1 VVVVAPGGPAP
12 GGVGHAGG
20 VIGGTRRVGA
30 AVARYVVAGR
40 WTVGYLVVLL
50 AVHTWMDA
58 VDPSAFVA
66 WASTN
71 VVNLG
76 TRPLG
81 ALVAS
86 ALIVNGP
93 LLDAGTLITL
103 WLGIGGA
110 LWWVES
116 RRGPARAAAVFLG
129 GHVGGTLL
137 TVPVILAAVGAGRYP
152 EATRTTV
159 DVGISYGAQA
169 ALAAVVVALPG
180 WARVPW
186 VVFVYG
192 WPLADAEWSGLLPDF
207 TTVGHEVAATIGFVL
222 AATLLRSPGGHTP
235 RR

>member
-1 VVVVAPGGPAP
+1 
-12 GGVGHAGG
+12 
-20 VIGGTRRVGA
+20 VIGAPRRAGA
-30 AVARYVVAGR
+30 AVARYVATGR
-40 WTVGYLVVLL
+40 WTVGYLVLLL
-50 AVHTWMDA
+50 AVHAWMDA

-71 VVNLG
+71 VVNLA
-76 TRPLG
+76 THPLG

-93 LLDAGTLITL
+93 LLDAGTVITL

-116 RRGPARAAAVFLG
+116 RRGPVRAAVVFLG

-137 TVPVILAAVGAGRYP
+137 TVPVILAAIRAGRYP

-169 ALAAVVVALPG
+169 ALAAVVVALPR
-180 WARVPW
+180 WVRVPW
-186 VVFVYG
+186 VVFVFG
-192 WPLADAEWSGLLPDF
+192 WPLVDAEWSGLLPDF
-207 TTVGHEVAATIGFVL
+207 TTVGHLFAAAIGFVL
-222 AATLLRSPGGHTP
+222 AGTLLRT
-235 RR
+235 

>member
-1 VVVVAPGGPAP
+1 VSTD
-12 GGVGHAGG
+12 VGHADG
-20 VIGGTRRVGA
+20 VIGAARRVGA
-30 AVARYVVAGR
+30 AVARYVTSGR
-40 WTVGYLVVLL
+40 WTVGYLVVLVGVHAWMVL
-50 AVHTWMDA
+50 A
-58 VDPSAFVA
+58 DPADFVA

-76 TRPLG
+76 THPVG

-116 RRGPARAAAVFLG
+116 RRGPARAAVVFLG

-137 TVPVILAAVGAGRYP
+137 TALVILAAIRAGRYP
-152 EATRTTV
+152 DGTRTAI

-180 WARVPW
+180 WARLPW
-186 VVFVYG
+186 VVFVFG
-192 WPLADAEWSGLLPDF
+192 WPLLDAEWSGLLPDF
-207 TTVGHEVAATIGFVL
+207 TTIGHLVAATIGFVL
-222 AATLLRSPGGHTP
+222 AATLLRPRSPRGHLPT
-235 RR
+235 

>member
-1 VVVVAPGGPAP
+1 VSTD
-12 GGVGHAGG
+12 VGHADG
-20 VIGGTRRVGA
+20 VIGAARRVGA
-30 AVARYVVAGR
+30 AVARYVTSGR
-40 WTVGYLVVLL
+40 WTVGYLVVLVGVHAWMVL
-50 AVHTWMDA
+50 A
-58 VDPSAFVA
+58 DPADFVA

-76 TRPLG
+76 THPVG

-116 RRGPARAAAVFLG
+116 RRGPARAAVVFLG

-137 TVPVILAAVGAGRYP
+137 TALVILAAIRAGRYP
-152 EATRTTV
+152 DGTRTAI

-180 WARVPW
+180 WARLPW
-186 VVFVYG
+186 VVFVFG
-192 WPLADAEWSGLLPDF
+192 WPLLDAEWSGLLPDF
-207 TTVGHEVAATIGFVL
+207 TTIGHLVAATIGFVL
-222 AATLLRSPGGHTP
+222 AATLLRPRSP
-235 RR
+235 RRHLPT

>member
-1 VVVVAPGGPAP
+1 MA
-12 GGVGHAGG
+12 
-20 VIGGTRRVGA
+20 
-30 AVARYVVAGR
+30 ARYVTAGP

-50 AVHTWMDA
+50 AVHVWMGV
-58 VDPSAFVA
+58 VDPSDFVA
-66 WASTN
+66 WAGTN
-71 VVNLG
+71 VMNLG
-76 TRPLG
+76 THPLG

-93 LLDAGTLITL
+93 LLDGGTLITL

-116 RRGPARAAAVFLG
+116 RRGPVRAAAVFFG

-137 TVPVILAAVGAGRYP
+137 TVPVILAAIRAGRYT
-152 EATRTTV
+152 EQTRTAV

-180 WARVPW
+180 WARAPW
-186 VVFVYG
+186 VVFVFG
-192 WPLADAEWSGLLPDF
+192 WPLVDAEWSGLLPDF

-222 AATLLRSPGGHTP
+222 AATMLRPAPVRTTRPTS
-235 RR
+235 